1 MMEEMIGNSMEFYE
15 SLNIPYKV
23 INIVSG
29 ELNNAAAQKFDLE
42 VDSAGLCPN
51 LVTLPPF

>member
-1 MMEEMIGNSMEFYE
+1 MEEMIGNSMEFYE